1 MARRSLWLSLVGACE
16 RAVWQLIRK
25 RTERRYVEKGGDPER
40 WPERTGQAEAEP
52 SEGPV
57 IWVHAVSMGEM
68 TSALP
73 LIDALLAARPDARVL
88 LTTTTVSSAS
98 LAALRLPERAIHRFA
113 PVDDPGAVGRFLN
126 QWKPERAI
134 FLESE
139 LWPSQ
144 IAALDRRRIP
154 LAVVS
159 ARLTEE
165 SARRWGRVPG
175 LARAV
180 FGRITLLLAQDAAT
194 AERARALGARN
205 VEVAGSLK
213 SAAAPLPVDEAERT
227 RLAARIGQRPVW
239 IAASTHPGEEKRVA
253 EAHAILQ
260 KTHPDS
266 LLILA
271 PRHAE
276 RGPELEQ
283 LLERWRPRLRSRG
296 AAPVGDLYIA
306 DTYGELGLWFSLS
319 RTVFLGGSLVEGIGG
334 HNPLEPAAFACRI
347 LTGPHTANADPDIA
361 ALGPVVTRVHTPS
374 QIAEAVAESIG
385 PPRTDTT
392 QTGPDADLARAI
404 AGACLAL

>member
-1 MARRSLWLSLVGACE
+1 MAGRSIWLSLVGLGE
-16 RAVWQLIRK
+16 RALWPLIRR
-25 RTERRYVEKGGDPER
+25 RTRRRYVEKGGDPDR
-40 WPERTGQAEAEP
+40 WPERLGQGDP
-52 SEGPV
+52 VPEGSV
-57 IWVHAVSMGEM
+57 IWVHAVSVGEM
-68 TSALP
+68 MSALP
-73 LIDALLAARPDARVL
+73 LIEALLAARPDARVL
-88 LTTTTVSSAS
+88 LTTTTASSAS
-98 LAALRLPERAIHRFA
+98 LASMRLPDRAVHRFA
-113 PVDDPGAVGRFLN
+113 PVDDPGAVTRFLT

-165 SARRWGRVPG
+165 TARKWGRAPG

-194 AERARALGARN
+194 AERARALGALN

-213 SAAAPLPVDEAERT
+213 SAAAPLPVDEAERAAF
-227 RLAARIGQRPVW
+227 AARIGDRPVW
-239 IAASTHPGEEKRVA
+239 VAASTHPGEEKLVA
-253 EAHAILQ
+253 DAHAILRR
-260 KTHPDS
+260 THPDA
-266 LLILA
+266 LLILV

-276 RGPELEQ
+276 RGAELEET
-283 LLERWRPRLRSRG
+283 LARWRPRLRSRG
-296 AAPVGDLYIA
+296 APPIGDLYIA
-306 DTYGELGLWFSLS
+306 DTYGELGLWFSLA

-347 LTGPHTANADPDIA
+347 LTGPHTTNAESDFA
-361 ALGPVVTRVHTPS
+361 ALGPVVTRVRTPS
-374 QIAEAVAESIG
+374 EIAEAAAASIG
-385 PPRTDTT
+385 PARTETRA
-392 QTGPDADLARAI
+392 QGPTADLARAI

>member
-1 MARRSLWLSLVGACE
+1 MAGRSIWLSLVGLGE
-16 RAVWQLIRK
+16 RAVWPLIRR
-25 RTERRYVEKGGDPER
+25 RTERRYVEKGGDPKR
-40 WPERTGQAEAEP
+40 WPERLGRSDAAP
-52 SEGPV
+52 DGPV
-57 IWVHAVSMGEM
+57 IWVHAVSVGEM
-68 TSALP
+68 MSALP
-73 LIDALLAARPDARVL
+73 LVEALLAARPEARVL

-98 LAALRLPERAIHRFA
+98 LASMRLPERAIHRFA
-113 PVDDPGAVGRFLN
+113 PVDDPAAVARFLT

-165 SARRWGRVPG
+165 SARKWGRAPG

-194 AERARALGARN
+194 AERARALGAPR

-213 SAAAPLPVDEAERT
+213 AASAPLPVDEAER
-227 RLAARIGQRPVW
+227 AAFAERIGDRPLWV
-239 IAASTHPGEEKRVA
+239 AASTHPGEEKLVTD
-253 EAHAILQ
+253 AHALLR
-260 KTHPDS
+260 KTHPDA
-266 LLILA
+266 LLIIA

-276 RGPELEQ
+276 RGAELAEKFA
-283 LLERWRPRLRSRG
+283 RWQPRLRSRG
-296 AAPVGDLYIA
+296 APPVGSLYIA

-334 HNPLEPAAFACRI
+334 HNPLEPAAFACHI
-347 LTGPHTANADPDIA
+347 LTGPHTANAETDFS
-361 ALGPVVTRVHTPS
+361 ALGPVVTRVRTAAE
-374 QIAEAVAESIG
+374 IATAAAESLG
-385 PPRTDTT
+385 PPRTEIHGK
-392 QTGPDADLARAI
+392 GPTADLARAI